1 MKAIIIDGYV
11 DEPAVLGVP
20 PYISPYVRYAAG
32 ALRYHGIEVDYYTID
47 KIREKNLWQSFNSY
61 EYLIIIAGTTVPGH
75 YLGGTPINLN
85 EIKKIFELNK
95 EPLRVIGGPIT
106 KGYTITGGKKAISL
120 KDFIEENVEYIVEGD
135 IEKFLFDYPV
145 SDEFDLNSKSSYEL
159 IDKIAPYGAGIIK
172 MHERYPNVMLEIEVS
187 KGCDRKTGFCSF
199 CTEPILHGMYRERS
213 LNGIINEMKALNAN
227 GATNFRFGRSANF
240 LAYGITF
247 NNGNPNPEIF
257 NELYSEVSNFCNVLH
272 TDNANP
278 EFIVNNEKEAKKIL
292 EIISNKNTS
301 GDILS
306 FGIETFDDE
315 VAKLNNIALN
325 SEKALK
331 AIRIVNEIG
340 SKRDKN
346 GIPKLLPGINLLYGL
361 IGETK
366 NTYNKN
372 KEYLNKI
379 LNENLLL
386 RRINVRQVMMFPG
399 TLLSKKLNKIKINKK
414 EFIKFKEFMDVY
426 NNQMIKKVFPEG
438 AILKDLFVEEVKGNI
453 SFSRQIATYPILAGI
468 KKKKELLEKFDG
480 IVVNHGSRSLT
491 VLEYPFDFK
500 NLSVEELSSING
512 IGKKTAEKIYLTKSL
527 KDIKNEILKNKL

>member
-1 MKAIIIDGYV
+1 MKAVIIDGYV

-32 ALRYHGIEVDYYTID
+32 ALKYHGIEVDYYTID
-47 KIREKNLWQSFNSY
+47 KVRKESLWQSFNSY
-61 EYLIIIAGTTVPGH
+61 EYLIIISGTTVPGH
-75 YLGGTPINLN
+75 YLGGTPINLK

-120 KDFIEENVEYIVEGD
+120 KEVIEDDVEYIVEGD
-135 IEKFLFDYPV
+135 IEKFLFDYPI
-145 SDEFDLNSKSSYEL
+145 SDEFNLDSKSTYEL
-159 IDKIAPYGAGIIK
+159 IDKIAPYGADIIR
-172 MHERYPNVMLEIEVS
+172 MHERYPDVMLEIEVS
-187 KGCDRKTGFCSF
+187 KGCDRKKGFCSF
-199 CTEPILHGMYRERS
+199 CTEPILHGLYRERS
-213 LNGIINEMKALNAN
+213 LNGIITEMKALHKN

-240 LAYGITF
+240 LAYGTTF
-247 NNGNPNPEIF
+247 NNGNPNHKIF
-257 NELYSEVSNFCNVLH
+257 SELYSEVSKFCSVLH

-278 EFIVNNEKEAKKIL
+278 EFIINNEEEAKKIL
-292 EIISNKNTS
+292 EIISTYNTS

-361 IGETK
+361 IGESK
-366 NTYNKN
+366 NTYNIN

-379 LNENLLL
+379 LNEDLLL

-426 NNQMIKKVFPEG
+426 NNQMLKKVFPEG
-438 AILKDLFVEEVKGNI
+438 TILKDLIVEEIKGNT
-453 SFSRQIATYPILAGI
+453 SFSRQLATYPILTGI
-468 KKKKELLEKFDG
+468 KKKQKKFKKFDG

-491 VLEYPFDFK
+491 VLEYPIDLK
-500 NLSVEELSSING
+500 KLSIEELSSING

-527 KDIKNEILKNKL
+527 EKINIELLKN